1 MAVVRIRRGD
11 RVRLHYT
18 ITLAADGRIV
28 DTSRNAEPTSIAIGD
43 GEILP
48 RIDEAL
54 LGQRDGDKVRI
65 EVAASEQ
72 AFGAYDADRVQ
83 ELERAEFAPDFDVTV
98 GNVVGFDLPDGTEV
112 AGRIVRVDACF
123 VTVDFNHPLLGHD
136 VTYDIEVMGV
146 ERGS

>member
-1 MAVVRIRRGD
+1 MKICRGD
-11 RVRLHYT
+11 RVWLHYT
-18 ITLAADGRIV
+18 ITLAADGRVV
-28 DTSRNAEPTSIAIGD
+28 DSSRDAEPLSIVIGD

-48 RIDEAL
+48 RVDEAL
-54 LGQRDGDKVRI
+54 LGQRGGDKVRV
-65 EVAASEQ
+65 EVSASEQ

-83 ELERAEFAPDFDVTV
+83 ELERAEFAPDLDVTV

-112 AGRIVRVDACF
+112 AGRIVRVDASS